1 MATQYST
8 TSTLGYLER
17 LDLYNTE
24 KPYASAIKPWNTP
37 GASSSNLSIVN
48 HDIKIH
54 DMRRS
59 KQGFSTDIQG
69 FELGTFPATLT
80 DDELRDQAS
89 LRTKYFPEAEEFLKM
104 RYGAEL
110 VFIFDATVRNA
121 ARREHSS
128 SAVLRSV
135 QVMGASVDV
144 HVDQTPASVYRRLQ
158 RQFPHE
164 YQQLKHKRIQ
174 VINIWRTLVEP
185 LRDRPLALCDWRS
198 TSPQDFVACDLP
210 APGYNGEVFQVYH
223 NPAHEWWFA
232 SDMCKKEVILI
243 KMYDSDSEKPGS
255 SIAMCAPHSSFKWKD
270 APGINSPRE
279 SMEIR
284 AIIVS

>member
-104 RYGAEL
+104 R
-110 VFIFDATVRNA
+110 
-121 ARREHSS
+121 
-128 SAVLRSV
+128 
-135 QVMGASVDV
+135 
-144 HVDQTPASVYRRLQ
+144 
-158 RQFPHE
+158 
-164 YQQLKHKRIQ
+164 
-174 VINIWRTLVEP
+174 IWRTLVEP